1 MSSTGQARQDELQSF
16 LPHSL
21 DCVDPKCVLP
31 LCVNLKL
38 TVRHAQHCE
47 KGEQCHIC
55 QGMKT
60 LAATHS
66 NSCRNYYCNVPFC
79 FQAKVA
85 TQQQMLMDELE
96 KATEAVVDLGCEQ
109 VSQVLLKQAGD
120 NNVNDSVFDFSFP
133 LVPVTQISTISP
145 DGTGTGL
152 LMDELEK
159 ATQTAVDLRCE
170 QVSQVLLK
178 QAGDKSVNDSVSDF
192 SFPLAPVT
200 QISTISPDETATGLK
215 HIPSSDQEVSSV
227 AAENP
232 PIVAKVPSVRK
243 SVTDLECTKRSIL
256 GGLEFEPPKSAP
268 PQQSS
273 RRKRRIAPPKTEPT
287 KTRYQ
292 QLGTK
297 KRLSRGESIDKSL
310 GPPSKVYRANSTLD
324 LSDQQG
330 FKAMSQPA
338 SGDQTQVD
346 LPDCY
351 IDEMYSTPPPS
362 PTFKMWFA
370 ETIQASESSLKN
382 VLLETL
388 FQLLGV
394 VTQPKTKQQEAF
406 FVDLLERTL
415 LLMRT
420 EIAKE

>member
-1 MSSTGQARQDELQSF
+1 MQIIFVRCSTENCVNLTAKKKTMSSTGQARQDELQSF

-38 TVRHAQHCE
+38 TLRHAQHCE

-96 KATEAVVDLGCEQ
+96 KAT
-109 VSQVLLKQAGD
+109 
-120 NNVNDSVFDFSFP
+120 
-133 LVPVTQISTISP
+133 
-145 DGTGTGL
+145 
-152 LMDELEK
+152 
-159 ATQTAVDLRCE
+159 QTAVDLRCE

-178 QAGDKSVNDSVSDF
+178 QAGDKSVNESVSDF

-227 AAENP
+227 AAKNP

-243 SVTDLECTKRSIL
+243 SVTDLECTKRSIF

-273 RRKRRIAPPKTEPT
+273 RRKRPIAPSKTEPT

-297 KRLSRGESIDKSL
+297 KRLSRGESIHKSL

-330 FKAMSQPA
+330 FKPMSQPA

-394 VTQPKTKQQEAF
+394 VTQPKTKLQEAF
-406 FVDLLERTL
+406 FVDVLERTL

>member
-1 MSSTGQARQDELQSF
+1 M
-16 LPHSL
+16 
-21 DCVDPKCVLP
+21 LP

-38 TVRHAQHCE
+38 TLRHAQNCE

-96 KATEAVVDLGCEQ
+96 KATEAVVDL
-109 VSQVLLKQAGD
+109 
-120 NNVNDSVFDFSFP
+120 
-133 LVPVTQISTISP
+133 
-145 DGTGTGL
+145 
-152 LMDELEK
+152 
-159 ATQTAVDLRCE
+159 RCE

-178 QAGDKSVNDSVSDF
+178 QAGDKSVNDSVSHF

-232 PIVAKVPSVRK
+232 PIVAEVPSVRK
-243 SVTDLECTKRSIL
+243 SVTDLECTKRSIF

-330 FKAMSQPA
+330 FKPMSQPA

>member
-1 MSSTGQARQDELQSF
+1 MVCSIINRNFVLQIIFVRCSTENCVNLTAKKKTMSSTGQARQDELQSF

-38 TVRHAQHCE
+38 TLRHAQHCE

-96 KATEAVVDLGCEQ
+96 KATETV
-109 VSQVLLKQAGD
+109 
-120 NNVNDSVFDFSFP
+120 
-133 LVPVTQISTISP
+133 
-145 DGTGTGL
+145 
-152 LMDELEK
+152 
-159 ATQTAVDLRCE
+159 VDLRCE

-178 QAGDKSVNDSVSDF
+178 QAGDKIVNDSFSHF

-200 QISTISPDETATGLK
+200 QISTISPDGTATGLK

-227 AAENP
+227 AAKNP

-297 KRLSRGESIDKSL
+297 KRLSRGESIHKSL

-330 FKAMSQPA
+330 FKPMSQPA

-382 VLLETL
+382 VILEIL

-394 VTQPKTKQQEAF
+394 VTQPKTKLQEAF
-406 FVDLLERTL
+406 FVDVLERTL

>member
-1 MSSTGQARQDELQSF
+1 MSSTGQAWQDELQSF
-16 LPHSL
+16 LPHAL
-21 DCVDPKCVLP
+21 DCVDPKCVRP
-31 LCVNLKL
+31 LCVNMKL
-38 TVRHAQHCE
+38 TLRHAQHCE

-55 QGMKT
+55 QRMKT

-66 NSCRNYYCNVPFC
+66 NSCRNYYCSVPFC
-79 FQAKVA
+79 FQAKVD

-96 KATEAVVDLGCEQ
+96 KPTEAVVDLRCEQ
-109 VSQVLLKQAGD
+109 VSQVLLKGAGD
-120 NNVNDSVFDFSFP
+120 NSVDDSVSDFSFP
-133 LVPVTQISTISP
+133 LVPVTQISTILP
-145 DGTGTGL
+145 DG
-152 LMDELEK
+152 
-159 ATQTAVDLRCE
+159 
-170 QVSQVLLK
+170 
-178 QAGDKSVNDSVSDF
+178 
-192 SFPLAPVT
+192 
-200 QISTISPDETATGLK
+200 TATGLK
-215 HIPSSDQEVSSV
+215 HIPSSDQEVNSV
-227 AAENP
+227 VEENP

-256 GGLEFEPPKSAP
+256 GDLEFEPPKSAP

-273 RRKRRIAPPKTEPT
+273 NRKRRSAPSKTERT

-292 QLGTK
+292 QLGTN

-310 GPPSKVYRANSTLD
+310 GPPSKVYRADSTLD

-330 FKAMSQPA
+330 FKPMSSQPA
-338 SGDQTQVD
+338 SRDQTQVD

-362 PTFKMWFA
+362 PTFKMWFD
-370 ETIQASESSLKN
+370 ETIQASDTSLKT

>member
-1 MSSTGQARQDELQSF
+1 MSSTGQAWQDELQSF
-16 LPHSL
+16 LPHAL
-21 DCVDPKCVLP
+21 DCVDPKCVRP

-38 TVRHAQHCE
+38 TLRHAQNCE

-96 KATEAVVDLGCEQ
+96 KATEAV
-109 VSQVLLKQAGD
+109 
-120 NNVNDSVFDFSFP
+120 
-133 LVPVTQISTISP
+133 
-145 DGTGTGL
+145 
-152 LMDELEK
+152 
-159 ATQTAVDLRCE
+159 VDLRCE

-227 AAENP
+227 AAKNP

-243 SVTDLECTKRSIL
+243 SVTDLECTKRSIF

-310 GPPSKVYRANSTLD
+310 GPPSKVYRADSTLD

-330 FKAMSQPA
+330 FKPMSQPA
-338 SGDQTQVD
+338 SRDQTPVD

-362 PTFKMWFA
+362 PTFKMWFD

>member
-1 MSSTGQARQDELQSF
+1 MSSTGKAWQDELQSF
-16 LPHSL
+16 LPHAL
-21 DCVDPKCVLP
+21 DCVDPKCVRP

-38 TVRHAQHCE
+38 TLRHAQHCE

-109 VSQVLLKQAGD
+109 VNQVLLKEAGD
-120 NNVNDSVFDFSFP
+120 NN
-133 LVPVTQISTISP
+133 
-145 DGTGTGL
+145 
-152 LMDELEK
+152 
-159 ATQTAVDLRCE
+159 
-170 QVSQVLLK
+170 
-178 QAGDKSVNDSVSDF
+178 VNDSVSDF
-192 SFPLAPVT
+192 SFPLVPVT
-200 QISTISPDETATGLK
+200 QTSKISPDGTATGLK

-227 AAENP
+227 AAENR
-232 PIVAKVPSVRK
+232 PIVAEVPSVRK
-243 SVTDLECTKRSIL
+243 SVTERSML
-256 GGLEFEPPKSAP
+256 GGLEFEPSTRSAP
-268 PQQSS
+268 PQQS
-273 RRKRRIAPPKTEPT
+273 RHRKRPTVPSKTERT

-330 FKAMSQPA
+330 FKPMSQPA
-338 SGDQTQVD
+338 SRDQTQVD

-362 PTFKMWFA
+362 PTFKMWFD
-370 ETIQASESSLKN
+370 ETIQASESSLKK

-394 VTQPKTKQQEAF
+394 VTQPKTRQQEAF

>member
-1 MSSTGQARQDELQSF
+1 MSSTGQAWQDELQSF
-16 LPHSL
+16 LPHAL
-21 DCVDPKCVLP
+21 DCVDPKCVRP

-38 TVRHAQHCE
+38 TLRHAQHCE

-96 KATEAVVDLGCEQ
+96 KATEAVVDLGSEQ
-109 VSQVLLKQAGD
+109 VNQVLLKEAGD
-120 NNVNDSVFDFSFP
+120 NN
-133 LVPVTQISTISP
+133 
-145 DGTGTGL
+145 
-152 LMDELEK
+152 
-159 ATQTAVDLRCE
+159 
-170 QVSQVLLK
+170 
-178 QAGDKSVNDSVSDF
+178 VNDSVSDF
-192 SFPLAPVT
+192 SFPLVPVT
-200 QISTISPDETATGLK
+200 QTSKISPDGIATGLK

-232 PIVAKVPSVRK
+232 QIVAEVPSVRK

-273 RRKRRIAPPKTEPT
+273 RRKRRSDPSKTEPT

-330 FKAMSQPA
+330 FKPMSQPA
-338 SGDQTQVD
+338 SRDQTQVD

-362 PTFKMWFA
+362 PTFKMWFD

-394 VTQPKTKQQEAF
+394 VTQPKTRQQEAF

>member
-1 MSSTGQARQDELQSF
+1 MSSTGQAWQDELQSF

-38 TVRHAQHCE
+38 TLRHAQNCE

-96 KATEAVVDLGCEQ
+96 KATEAVVDLGCEK

-145 DGTGTGL
+145 DG
-152 LMDELEK
+152 
-159 ATQTAVDLRCE
+159 
-170 QVSQVLLK
+170 
-178 QAGDKSVNDSVSDF
+178 
-192 SFPLAPVT
+192 
-200 QISTISPDETATGLK
+200 TATGLK

-243 SVTDLECTKRSIL
+243 SVTDLECTKRSIF

-310 GPPSKVYRANSTLD
+310 GPPSKVHRANSTLD

-330 FKAMSQPA
+330 FKPMSQPA

-362 PTFKMWFA
+362 PTFKMWFDQ
-370 ETIQASESSLKN
+370 TMQASESSLKN